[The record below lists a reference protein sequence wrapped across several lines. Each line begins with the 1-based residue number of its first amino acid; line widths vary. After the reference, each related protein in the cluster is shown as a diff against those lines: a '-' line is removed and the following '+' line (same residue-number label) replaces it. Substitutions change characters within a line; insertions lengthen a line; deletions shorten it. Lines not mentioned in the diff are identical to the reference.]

1 MKSLVIDDDFTCR
14 RILQA
19 YLSKYGECHIAV
31 NGQEALEAFKMSL
44 DDAEPYDVITLDI
57 MMPDM
62 NGHEVLKSIRQI
74 EEENGRFGVDSIKV
88 IMTSALDDSEN
99 IKHAFR
105 EQCEAYLVK
114 PIDRQK
120 LIDKLC
126 EFSLID

>member
-1 MKSLVIDDDFTCR
+1 MKSLVVDDDFTCR

-31 NGQEALEAFKMSL
+31 DGKEALDAFTSSL
-44 DDAEPYDVITLDI
+44 EENEPYDVITLDI
-57 MMPDM
+57 MMPEM
-62 NGHEVLKSIRQI
+62 NGHDVLKSIREI
-74 EEENGRFGVDSIKV
+74 EEKKGRFGIDSVKI

-120 LIDKLC
+120 LIDKLT
-126 EFSLID
+126 EFGLR